1 MLFPPDITEASTNI
15 CLTYEAHSL
24 ILHTV
29 IRFTFLDL
37 MGRGF
42 YVEDS
47 GGRPPPPPYISREP
61 EEVLYFS
68 TSLATWALQ
77 PTTASNNCYCVY
89 E

>member
-1 MLFPPDITEASTNI
+1 MASSS
-15 CLTYEAHSL
+15 YAPL
-24 ILHTV
+24 IL
-29 IRFTFLDL
+29 
-37 MGRGF
+37 RGEQSETLA
-42 YVEDS
+42 YPVQESGTNNVEDS
-47 GGRPPPPPYISREP
+47 GGRPPSPPCICRQP